1 MILISIPVKPSVR
14 IKHQKEQYISED
26 FGSSVMMKCESEAF
40 PEPVLY
46 WEGADGVVIANDTS
60 KYRIDSYTV
69 DT

>member
-1 MILISIPVKPSVR
+1 MVISIAVKPYVR
-14 IKHQKEQYISED
+14 IKRKVEQYISAD
-26 FGSSVMMKCESEAF
+26 FGSSVTMKCESEAF

-60 KYRIDSYTV
+60 KYRIDTYTI